1 MKKVCHVT
9 TVHPVYDTRIF
20 HKECKTLKEAGYHVS
35 LVVTAAQDEEVDGIT
50 ICALPP
56 TRGRFGRIFGKT
68 LLAARKALSTGA
80 EFFHFHDP
88 ELIPVGLYLKARGK
102 KVIYDIHEDVPGDI
116 LTKKWI
122 PFLLR
127 RAVSVTVRVIQNW
140 SACRFDAVIAAAP
153 NVRKRFASMG
163 CNAFT
168 VNNYPLLSE
177 FGGLDIDWSRKKRAV
192 CYVGVIGGARGI
204 FEMVEAVART
214 DVRLFLGGTF
224 GYEEDRK
231 HARSLPG
238 WAKVDELGQIDR
250 KAVGK
255 IFSLSMAGLVLF
267 HPAPHHTEANPNKLF
282 EYMAAGLP
290 VIASNFPLY
299 KEFVEGNGSGI
310 CVDPQDPEAIA
321 KAITWIADHPVEAEQ
336 MGRRGRNAVHTRY
349 NWDRESKILLAV
361 YRELQ

>member
-1 MKKVCHVT
+1 
-9 TVHPVYDTRIF
+9 
-20 HKECKTLKEAGYHVS
+20 
-35 LVVTAAQDEEVDGIT
+35 
-50 ICALPP
+50 
-56 TRGRFGRIFGKT
+56 
-68 LLAARKALSTGA
+68 
-80 EFFHFHDP
+80 
-88 ELIPVGLYLKARGK
+88 
-102 KVIYDIHEDVPGDI
+102 
-116 LTKKWI
+116 
-122 PFLLR
+122 
-127 RAVSVTVRVIQNW
+127 
-140 SACRFDAVIAAAP
+140 
-153 NVRKRFASMG
+153 
-163 CNAFT
+163 
-168 VNNYPLLSE
+168 
-177 FGGLDIDWSRKKRAV
+177 
-192 CYVGVIGGARGI
+192 
-204 FEMVEAVART
+204 
-214 DVRLFLGGTF
+214 
-224 GYEEDRK
+224 
-231 HARSLPG
+231 
-238 WAKVDELGQIDR
+238 VDELGQIDR